1 MASSDPTI
9 IPKVVSLVQQLN
21 PKTILDVG
29 PGNGKYGLLFRE
41 YLDLNYGR
49 ELKDTWQVQIDCV
62 EVEYKYITDVHRFVY
77 TDVFISNW
85 MDFEPKIK
93 YDFIFMGD
101 VLEHFTDW
109 QDALNK
115 ARRSSVI
122 TMVVAPNW
130 PGSTAQG
137 AIYGHEHERHM
148 VALTPKMVGGRCVF
162 ANSKIFMSVFDNTNS
177 GVFDGKDF
185 LL

>member
-1 MASSDPTI
+1 MASSDPTT
-9 IPKVVSLVQQLN
+9 IPKVIALVAALN
-21 PKTILDVG
+21 PMFILDVG

-49 ELKDTWQVQIDCV
+49 ERPADWWVVIDCI
-62 EVEYKYITDVHRFVY
+62 EIEPQYITPVHKYVYNNVFV
-77 TDVFISNW
+77 DDW
-85 MDFEPKIK
+85 MNFEPAVK
-93 YDFIFMGD
+93 YDFLFMGD
-101 VLEHFTDW
+101 VLEHFEDW
-109 QDALNK
+109 QGALFK
-115 ARRSSVI
+115 ARQWSSI

-137 AIYGHEHERHM
+137 AIYGHVHEDHK
-148 VALTPKMVGGRCVF
+148 VALSPHVVGGRCVF
-162 ANSKIFMSVFDNTNS
+162 ANSKIFMSVFDNINS